1 MSYQQ
6 EIAGGY
12 FWRTLWIQ
20 QNGVLAVVDRR
31 MRHWVANAGYYSWTT
46 KPRENREFIIYYKIV
61 HVVQNN
67 EN

>member
-31 MRHWVANAGYYSWTT
+31 MRHWVANAGYTT
-46 KPRENREFIIYYKIV
+46 IREPQNREKTGSLLFIIKSYT
-61 HVVQNN
+61 
-67 EN
+67 